1 MNKKIILVSAL
12 GLLLVGCGK
21 ESTTAV
27 NSKNGNT
34 ENQAV
39 EQKEEM
45 PDYTITDVA
54 EERDEFSLYVTG
66 IVKNNTDKD
75 LSYLSV
81 TIPMKD
87 SDGNKTG
94 DAIDNVNN
102 IGPGETWKFKA
113 IYLGDDHENVV
124 WNPEDIV
131 VEGF

>member
-27 NSKNGNT
+27 NTKNGNT

-54 EERDEFSLYVTG
+54 EEKDEFSLYVTG

-124 WNPEDIV
+124 WNAEDIV

>member
-124 WNPEDIV
+124 WNAEDIV

>member
-39 EQKEEM
+39 EQTEEM

-124 WNPEDIV
+124 WNAEDIV

>member
-1 MNKKIILVSAL
+1 MNKKIILLSAL

-75 LSYLSV
+75 LSYISV
-81 TIPMKD
+81 TVPMKD

-124 WNPEDIV
+124 WNAEDIV